1 MKHDIFSFF
10 PSPRPP
16 SSFSF
21 PFSLRTGVIADVKI
35 KDPQRGQQLAGSFS
49 WQLHRQDNSWLG
61 PLAGSYTDR
70 TTAGWVLWLAV
81 TQTGQQLAGSFG
93 WQLHRQD
100 NSWLGPFGWPLVFV
114 FLVAVVVGVCF
125 SCCYRCWCL
134 FFLLLLLLVL
144 FFFLVAIVVGVCFS
158 CCYSSFSGS

>member
-35 KDPQRGQQLAGSFS
+35 KDPQRGQQLAGC
-49 WQLHRQDNSWLG
+49 
-61 PLAGSYTDR
+61 
-70 TTAGWVLWLAV
+70 
-81 TQTGQQLAGSFG
+81 FG